1 MEDSIKWKGQNYY
14 YVTEK
19 IELTDSNKNVRVDSK
34 KGSKFKDDTASNM
47 SDSI

>member
-1 MEDSIKWKGQNYY
+1 MER
-14 YVTEK
+14 TELLLCNRKK
-19 IELTDSNKNVRVDSK
+19 IELTDSNKNIRVDSK